1 MKRPPFAPLKD
12 GGRLAYSVRGKG
24 PALLL
29 VRPVG
34 GSMLSWGAFGDAL
47 ARRLKVIAFDARGTG
62 TSSEAP
68 RATTTRSLAR
78 DAAAL
83 LDFVNVSRA
92 HVLGLSL
99 GGMVASW
106 LAVDAPQKVDRLV
119 LAATLPRGLSV
130 KAGAVLRGLRLARC
144 LAMPPAEAEAC
155 LVAEILSPAFR
166 AEHPEAVAEVQ
177 RVARQHPASRQGLLA
192 MLRAAA
198 RHDVRARLHEIA
210 APTLVI
216 AGQHDPLLTEA
227 SQRKLLANIPGATF
241 EVVEGAGHDLSIEAP
256 EQTAERVLAFL
267 GRVQAFCGSSA
278 W

>member
-1 MKRPPFAPLKD
+1 MKGPSFAPLRD

-34 GSMLSWGAFGDAL
+34 GSMRSWGAFGEAL

-68 RATTTRSLAR
+68 RATTTRSMAR
-78 DAAAL
+78 DAVAL
-83 LDFVNVSRA
+83 LEHVNVSRA

-106 LAVDAPQKVDRLV
+106 LAVDAAKKVDRLV

-130 KAGAVLRGLRLARC
+130 KKGAVLRGLRLARC
-144 LAMPPAEAEAC
+144 LALPPAEAEAC

-166 AEHPEAVAEVQ
+166 REQPAAVAEAQ
-177 RVARQHPASRQGLLA
+177 RVARQHPASRAGLLA
-192 MLRAAA
+192 MLQAAA
-198 RHDVRARLHEIA
+198 RHDVRARLGEIS

-216 AGQHDPLLTEA
+216 AGEHDPLLTQK
-227 SQRKLLANIPGATF
+227 SQRKLLANIPGAKL
-241 EVVEGAGHDLSIEAP
+241 EVVAGAGHDLSIEAP
-256 EQTAERVLAFL
+256 EETAERVLAFL
-267 GRVQAFCGSSA
+267 GRR
-278 W
+278 

>member
-1 MKRPPFAPLKD
+1 MKRTPFAPLRD
-12 GGRLAYSVRGKG
+12 GGRLAYTVRGKG

-34 GSMLSWGAFGDAL
+34 GSMLSWGGFADAL

-62 TSSEAP
+62 ASSEAP
-68 RATTTRSLAR
+68 RAITTRSMAR

-83 LDFVNVSRA
+83 LEHVNVSRA

-106 LAVDAPQKVDRLV
+106 LAVDAAAKVDRLV
-119 LAATLPRGLSV
+119 LVSTLPRGLSV
-130 KAGAVLRGLRLARC
+130 KKGAVLRGLRLARC
-144 LAMPPAEAEAC
+144 LALPPADAEAC
-155 LVAEILSPAFR
+155 LVTEILSRAFR
-166 AEHPEAVAEVQ
+166 EQHPEAVAAVQ
-177 RVARQHPASRQGLLA
+177 KIARRQPASRSSLLA

-216 AGQHDPLLTEA
+216 AGEYDPLLTKD
-227 SQRKLLANIPGATF
+227 SQRRLLAEIPRATF
-241 EVVEGAGHDLSIEAP
+241 EVIAGAGHDLSIEAP
-256 EQTAERVLAFL
+256 EQTAEHVLTFL
-267 GRVQAFCGSSA
+267 GRR
-278 W
+278 